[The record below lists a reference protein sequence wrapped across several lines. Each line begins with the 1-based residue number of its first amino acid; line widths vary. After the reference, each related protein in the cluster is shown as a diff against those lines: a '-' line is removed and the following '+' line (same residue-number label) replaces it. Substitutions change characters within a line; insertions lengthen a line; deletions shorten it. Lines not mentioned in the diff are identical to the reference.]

1 MIEVEKH
8 LAVLALLK
16 MLSSSA
22 NNYMLTWAK
31 SEAIRIR
38 SEAIR
43 VRSEAIRVQSEA
55 EYVNFIL
62 YLFVL

>member
-1 MIEVEKH
+1 MIGVEKH

-22 NNYMLTWAK
+22 NNYMLTWVK
-31 SEAIRIR
+31 

-43 VRSEAIRVQSEA
+43 VRSEA

-62 YLFVL
+62 YLSVL